1 MRSFPNSIREGG
13 FNVNKNELVAVVAA
27 KAGLSKA
34 DAVKAVEAVFDGIE
48 AALKKHGE
56 FRNVGFGTFHVVKR
70 AASIGRNPR
79 TGEQIN
85 IPASK
90 QVKFKAGAGLK
101 ASVN

>member
-1 MRSFPNSIREGG
+1 MRKGG
-13 FNVNKNELVAVVAA
+13 CNVNKNDLISVVAE
-27 KAGLSKA
+27 KAGLSKTDA
-34 DAVKAVEAVFDGIE
+34 TKAVDAVFEGIE

-70 AASIGRNPR
+70 GASVGRNPR
-79 TGEQIN
+79 TGEEIN
-85 IPASK
+85 IPESK

>member
-1 MRSFPNSIREGG
+1 MRKGG
-13 FNVNKNELVAVVAA
+13 CNVNKNELISVVAER
-27 KAGLSKA
+27 AGLSKTDA
-34 DAVKAVEAVFDGIE
+34 TKAVDAVFEGIE

-70 AASIGRNPR
+70 SASVGRNPR
-79 TGEQIN
+79 TGEEIN
-85 IPASK
+85 IPESK

>member
-1 MRSFPNSIREGG
+1 M
-13 FNVNKNELVAVVAA
+13 NKNDLIGVVAA
-27 KAGLSKA
+27 KAGLSKT
-34 DAVKAVEAVFDGIE
+34 DAGKAVDAVFDGIE
-48 AALKKHGE
+48 DALKKAGE

-70 AASIGRNPR
+70 NASIGRNPR
-79 TGEQIN
+79 TGEQIK

>member
-1 MRSFPNSIREGG
+1 MRKGG
-13 FNVNKNELVAVVAA
+13 CNVNKNELISVVAER
-27 KAGLSKA
+27 AGLSKTDA
-34 DAVKAVEAVFDGIE
+34 TKAVDAVFEGIE

-56 FRNVGFGTFHVVKR
+56 FRNVGFGTFHVVLR
-70 AASIGRNPR
+70 AASVGRNPR
-79 TGEQIN
+79 TGEEIK

>member
-1 MRSFPNSIREGG
+1 M
-13 FNVNKNELVAVVAA
+13 NKNELIGVVAE

-34 DAVKAVEAVFDGIE
+34 DAAKAVDAVFDGIE
-48 AALKKHGE
+48 AALKQNGE
-56 FRNVGFGTFHVVKR
+56 FRNVGFGTFHVVLR
-70 AASIGRNPR
+70 AASVGRNPR
-79 TGEQIN
+79 TGEEIK